1 VRKEQIITAALEL
14 VDNNG
19 MKDLTIAAIAE
30 KIGVVPSGIYQHF
43 KSKAEVVRSIIIRI
57 GERLSKNIEE
67 VCEDT
72 CNAPERL
79 RILHIM
85 HIRMI
90 RKNKGL
96 PSLIFSHDVG
106 ESSDRKNQL
115 YDVLQKYLGQLAS
128 IARQG
133 QKDGTICIDV
143 APEAIALM
151 FLGLIQPPA
160 ILCHLTDGN
169 FDLNAESARCW
180 HLFYRSITQE
190 KQ

>member
-1 VRKEQIITAALEL
+1 MEL
-14 VDNNG
+14 VDSSGLKN
-19 MKDLTIAAIAE
+19 LTIAAIAE

-43 KSKAEVVRSIIIRI
+43 KNKTEVIRSIIERI
-57 GERLSKNIEE
+57 GDRLSKNIEE

-79 RILHIM
+79 RILHIL

-96 PSLIFSHDVG
+96 PGLIFSNEVG
-106 ESSDRKNQL
+106 ESSDRKKQL
-115 YDVLQKYLGQLAS
+115 YGVIQKYLGQLAD

-133 QKDGTICIDV
+133 QEDGTICIDV
-143 APEAIALM
+143 APEAISLM
-151 FLGLIQPPA
+151 FLGLIQPSA
-160 ILCHLTDGN
+160 ILWHLSDGN
-169 FDLNAESARCW
+169 FDLNAESERCW
-180 HLFYRSITQE
+180 HLFCRSITPN